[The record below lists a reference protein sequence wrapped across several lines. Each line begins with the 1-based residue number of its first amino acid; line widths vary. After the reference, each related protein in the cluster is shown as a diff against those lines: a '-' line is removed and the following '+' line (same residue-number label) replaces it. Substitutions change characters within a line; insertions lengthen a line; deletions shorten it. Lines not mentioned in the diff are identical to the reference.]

1 MGFARAIY
9 TMWGSRRYGKD
20 RTLTEHEG
28 VREERRECDEEAA
41 EAASNVGELGSL
53 ARASKGGIVG
63 IPVELVGR
71 GRVAQRMV

>member
-1 MGFARAIY
+1 
-9 TMWGSRRYGKD
+9 MWGLRRHGKD
-20 RTLTEHEG
+20 GTLTEHEG

-41 EAASNVGELGSL
+41 ETASDVGELGCL

-63 IPVELVGR
+63 VPVELVGR